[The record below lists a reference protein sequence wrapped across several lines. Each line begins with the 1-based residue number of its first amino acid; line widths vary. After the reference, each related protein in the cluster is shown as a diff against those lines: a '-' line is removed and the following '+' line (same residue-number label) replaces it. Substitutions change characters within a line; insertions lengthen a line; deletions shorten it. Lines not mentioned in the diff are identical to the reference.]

1 MAATKTVLLI
11 LAGPAGVGKSTLCD
25 RLVAEVP
32 GFERVITATTR
43 PPRPNEV
50 NARDYHFLSEP
61 EFDARLAAHDFLE
74 WAWVHRKYRYGT
86 LKSAVLDQLPHSS
99 LVMNIDVQG
108 VRSVRAAAQAI
119 PLLKERLV
127 TIFVAPDSL
136 DVLRER
142 LQGRGAVTLRGT
154 GAADAQRRARAGR
167 AQFLRL
173 RHPQPHQ
180 GTGFP
185 RAAGLLGTSSGQ
197 AGLIGA
203 RRLARRRSAGRTGWR
218 RRTWPRWIS
227 GRRAGGASYQSP
239 DENTLSLRGAK
250 RRSNP
255 DGSPRRA
262 SRTSR

>member
-32 GFERVITATTR
+32 GFERAITATTR

-50 NARDYHFLSEP
+50 DGRDYHFLSEP
-61 EFDARLAAHDFLE
+61 EFDARLAANDFLE

-86 LKSAVLDQLPHSS
+86 LKSAVLDRLPHSS

-108 VRSVRAAAQAI
+108 VRSIRAAAQSI

-142 LQGRGAVTLRGT
+142 LQGRGAVTPEELE
-154 GAADAQRRARAGR
+154 RRMHSAE
-167 AQFLRL
+167 LE
-173 RHPQPHQ
+173 
-180 GTGFP
+180 
-185 RAAGLLGTSSGQ
+185 
-197 AGLIGA
+197 
-203 RRLARRRSAGRTGWR
+203 LAERN
-218 RRTWPRWIS
+218 
-227 GRRAGGASYQSP
+227 SY
-239 DENTLSLRGAK
+239 DYVIH
-250 RRSNP
+250 
-255 DGSPRRA
+255 
-262 SRTSR
+262 SRTKEQDFRALLDYWAQAKAKLA